1 MKNIEQ
7 ELKLQLT
14 EREYNVLHAL
24 GDGLDVEQVNYYFY
38 YDNMPL
44 KTMVRIRKKQGVYTL
59 CYKDSLSQRN
69 SVSVCRELECEIT
82 EGLAKSFM
90 EKGISQQQLMTML
103 NISMP
108 EPLRCIGNLTTIRKV
123 INISGMK
130 VELDRNSYLG
140 VTDYELECECDNVE
154 QLETLKN
161 YLQFNYGITLKPSCA
176 KSKRFAERLAG
187 IPMMLG
193 ER

>member
-90 EKGISQQQLMTML
+90 ERVFLS
-103 NISMP
+103 
-108 EPLRCIGNLTTIRKV
+108 
-123 INISGMK
+123 
-130 VELDRNSYLG
+130 NS
-140 VTDYELECECDNVE
+140 
-154 QLETLKN
+154 
-161 YLQFNYGITLKPSCA
+161 
-176 KSKRFAERLAG
+176 
-187 IPMMLG
+187 
-193 ER
+193 